1 MIIRR
6 ELGFELKHNPL
17 GPRVLVTNLNVKI
30 NLLGLNRAR
39 HVAARR
45 VKYLNNRNIKAFLPN

>member
-45 VKYLNNRNIKAFLPN
+45 VKYLNNRNI